1 MKKFL
6 SIVIAVVVLS
16 SCCVAFAGEK
26 LIEATGSY
34 VMDSRLDETP
44 ASATNRAREEAKRIA
59 VEKAGVYVETYS
71 KSIDFELD
79 SDIVQTVAARLLKI
93 QEETNGVEVIEK
105 NLLQFT
111 VTIKALVNE
120 INEAD
125 LKTMMKDKQSLEE
138 LTRKNKEIQEK
149 YDELKAEMDKYAKE
163 FDSANEEQKTEI
175 KKQVARNSEKFL
187 AVQAMEQ
194 ANNFHFAKDYAQA
207 VSAYTEAITLNPKL
221 AEAYNNRGI
230 AKTELGQ
237 YTSAIE
243 DYTTAIKLKN
253 NFADA
258 LNNRG
263 NAYAATEQY
272 QKAVKDLQAAVNLQ
286 DNSAT
291 IHNNLGSVYFLIK
304 NVDAAIKEY
313 TRALQINPSYSEAF
327 YNRAVAHYVQGNLI
341 QSLLDMKAAM
351 NLNPTDAAT
360 IEFYNKISRQK

>member
-6 SIVIAVVVLS
+6 SILIAVVILS
-16 SCCVAFAGEK
+16 SCSITFAGEK

-79 SDIVQTVAARLLKI
+79 SDIVQTVAAQLLKI
-93 QEETNGVEVIEK
+93 QDETNSVEVVEK
-105 NLLQFT
+105 SLLQFK

-120 INEAD
+120 LNEAD

-149 YDELKAEMDKYAKE
+149 YDALKAEMEKYSKE
-163 FDSANEEQKTEI
+163 FDSASDEQKTEI
-175 KKQVARNSEKFL
+175 KKQVARNSERFL
-187 AVQAMEQ
+187 AVKAMER
-194 ANNFHFAKDYAQA
+194 ANDFHFAKDYAQA
-207 VSAYTEAITLNPKL
+207 VKAYTEAINLNPNL
-221 AEAYNNRGI
+221 AEAYNNRGV
-230 AKTELGQ
+230 AKSELGQ

-243 DYTTAIKLKN
+243 DYTTAIKLKS

-263 NAYAATEQY
+263 NAYTATEQY
-272 QKAVKDLQAAVNLQ
+272 QKAVKDLQAAANLQ

-291 IHNNLGSVYFLIK
+291 IHNNLGNVYYLLK
-304 NVDAAIKEY
+304 NIDTAIKEY
-313 TRALQINPSYSEAF
+313 TRALQINPRYSEAF

-341 QSLLDMKAAM
+341 QSLLDMKEAI

-360 IEFYNKISRQK
+360 IEFYDKISRKK